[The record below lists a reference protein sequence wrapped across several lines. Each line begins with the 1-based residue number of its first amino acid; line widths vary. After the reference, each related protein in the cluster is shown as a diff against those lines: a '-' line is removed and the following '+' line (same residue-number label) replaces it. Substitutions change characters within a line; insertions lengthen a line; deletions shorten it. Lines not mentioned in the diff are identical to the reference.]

1 MSTGGR
7 AGIRGSGCYVPE
19 RVLSNHDFEKM
30 VDTSDEWITT
40 RTGIKERRI
49 AAPDQATS
57 TMATIAAQRA
67 LESAGLTAKD
77 IDLILVA
84 TVTPDYP
91 FPSTACL
98 IQHKLGCR
106 EIGAFDLSAACS
118 GFMYAIST
126 ASQFVRNGAA
136 KNVLVVG
143 AETLSRVTDYT
154 DRGSAILFGDGAGA
168 VIVSDEFS
176 HGEIVS
182 TEIHS
187 DGAGFETIIV
197 PAGGSAKPLTPD
209 AISAREQYMKLRGRE
224 VYKFA
229 VSRMVELVENA
240 LARHSDLELGLVV
253 PHQVNLRIIES
264 ARDRLGITDDKLV
277 VNIERYG
284 NTSAASIAIAF
295 DEARRAGRFDACDGK
310 LIVMCAFGA
319 GLTWGSVAL
328 RW

>member
-1 MSTGGR
+1 MSTGSR

-19 RVLSNHDFEKM
+19 RVLSNRDFEKM

-49 AAPDQATS
+49 AAPDQSTS
-57 TMATIAAQRA
+57 DLGAIAAQRA
-67 LESAGLTAKD
+67 LDDAGITAKD
-77 IDLILVA
+77 LDLILVA

-106 EIGAFDLSAACS
+106 DIGAFDLSAACS

-126 ASQFVRNGAA
+126 AAQFVRGGVA
-136 KNVLVVG
+136 KNVLVIG

-168 VIVSDEFS
+168 VIVSNQFE
-176 HGEIVS
+176 HGEILS
-182 TEIHS
+182 TELHS
-187 DGAGFETIIV
+187 DGAGFDTIIV
-197 PAGGSAKPLTPD
+197 PAGGSAKPLTPE
-209 AISAREQYMKLRGRE
+209 AMSAREQYMKLRGRE
-224 VYKFA
+224 IYKFA
-229 VSRMVELVENA
+229 VSRMVELVEQA
-240 LARHSDLELGLVV
+240 CARHSDLELGVVV

-264 ARDRLGITDDKLV
+264 ARDRLGIGDDKLV

-295 DEARRAGRFDACDGK
+295 DEARRAGRFAACGGK
-310 LIVMCAFGA
+310 LVVMCAFGA

>member
-1 MSTGGR
+1 MSTALR
-7 AGIRGSGCYVPE
+7 AGIRGSGSYVPE
-19 RVLSNHDFEKM
+19 RVLSNKDFEKM

-49 AAPDQATS
+49 AAEGQATS
-57 TMATIAAQRA
+57 DMGAIAAQRA
-67 LESAGLTAKD
+67 LESAGITAQD

-98 IQHKLGCR
+98 IQKKLGCR

-126 ASQFVRNGAA
+126 ASQFVRAGTA

-168 VIVSDEFS
+168 VVVSNEFE
-176 HGEIVS
+176 HGEIAS

-187 DGAGFETIIV
+187 DGSGFDTIIV
-197 PAGGSAKPLTPD
+197 PAGGSAKPLT
-209 AISAREQYMKLRGRE
+209 AYAMSARDQYMKLRGRE

-229 VSRMVELVENA
+229 VSRMVELIESA
-240 LARHSDLELGLVV
+240 LARHAELELGLVV

-264 ARDRLGITDDKLV
+264 ARDRLGIGDDKLV

-295 DEARRAGRFDACDGK
+295 DEARRAGRFDGCAGK
-310 LIVMCAFGA
+310 LVVMCAFGA